1 LWDSLLALHAEYHF
15 PVFGDAHATHPWDS
29 LHALHVKCHFSVFH
43 YPHATNPAQI
53 HCLHCTPSV
62 AFAIL
67 AMRMQR
73 ILRGFVACIARG
85 HSVFCF
91 LPTACNEFCVHAA
104 EALGM
109 LGPAARAAV
118 PRLRQLAEDE
128 ENEIAEAATRALERI
143 ERK

>member
-1 LWDSLLALHAEYHF
+1 MKVVEWEPMPGALTSLGSTVIPEGAAERKRLL
-15 PVFGDAHATHPWDS
+15 PPDVIVPKLLVLTEN
-29 LHALHVKCHFSVFH
+29 K
-43 YPHATNPAQI
+43 
-53 HCLHCTPSV
+53 
-62 AFAIL
+62 
-67 AMRMQR
+67 
-73 ILRGFVACIARG
+73 ARPYLG
-85 HSVFCF
+85 
-91 LPTACNEFCVHAA
+91 TDFCVHAA